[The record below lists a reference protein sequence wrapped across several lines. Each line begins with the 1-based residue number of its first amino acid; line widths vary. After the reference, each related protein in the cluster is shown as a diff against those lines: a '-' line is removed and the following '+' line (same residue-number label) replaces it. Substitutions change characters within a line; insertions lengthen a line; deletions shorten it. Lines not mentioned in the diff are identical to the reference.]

1 MYVSVDNVQ
10 RVAEQH
16 ARADSLLAEM
26 LKGINKQKN

>member
-16 ARADSLLAEM
+16 ARADSILVEA
-26 LKGINKQKN
+26 LKGIKK